1 MTRLRDHRGEVLEQE
16 LRDGETKN
24 SPESDSTRQAEEHKF
39 LTPYFSNA
47 SLRILPGKKASESPV
62 CKYQT
67 VVPPVVIRV

>member
-24 SPESDSTRQAEEHKF
+24 SPESDSTRQAKEHKF

-47 SLRILPGKKASESPV
+47 SLRIPSLQIPNNGTSGCYKSLGLSS
-62 CKYQT
+62 
-67 VVPPVVIRV
+67 